1 MSQITSL
8 PCPVCKRPVSITP
21 RDAHFP
27 FCGDRCRTI
36 DLGRWLD
43 QRYMV
48 DMRTGNLDL
57 IEEGAEV
64 EEVDLDDDL
73 LN

>member
-1 MSQITSL
+1 MTQITSL
-8 PCPVCKRPVSITP
+8 PCPVCKRSVSIAP
-21 RDAHFP
+21 RDANFP

-64 EEVDLDDDL
+64 EEVDLDGDL